1 MAAGSP
7 RPGACRIGQ
16 RLGLLIAFLGLLLVP
31 VAPAGSQPAN
41 PVQPPAVA
49 GPVVAGPVTPL
60 PAVIYPSGIYPPDDL
75 DTTPPDPGIPAAA
88 TDDGPDTEIV
98 VDGSFRDRDRR
109 FHNHS
114 ILAGHRREARPF
126 DGVARAGEGIR
137 RAEPFRGEQRGSP
150 APRPAV
156 ILPNARP
163 AFIVVQSP
171 TPRDRHLTR

>member
-1 MAAGSP
+1 LP
-7 RPGACRIGQ
+7 
-16 RLGLLIAFLGLLLVP
+16 IALLGLLLAP
-31 VAPAGSQPAN
+31 VAHAGSQPAN
-41 PVQPPAVA
+41 PVQPPVVA
-49 GPVVAGPVTPL
+49 GPVVPLLAPLPAPL
-60 PAVIYPSGIYPPDDL
+60 PAVIYPSGIYPPDDS
-75 DTTPPDPGIPAAA
+75 DTTPPDPGISAAA
-88 TDDGPDTEIV
+88 TDDGPDTEVV

-109 FHNHS
+109 FHTHS
-114 ILAGHRREARPF
+114 ILAGHRREERSF
-126 DGVARAGEGIR
+126 DGAARAGDGIR